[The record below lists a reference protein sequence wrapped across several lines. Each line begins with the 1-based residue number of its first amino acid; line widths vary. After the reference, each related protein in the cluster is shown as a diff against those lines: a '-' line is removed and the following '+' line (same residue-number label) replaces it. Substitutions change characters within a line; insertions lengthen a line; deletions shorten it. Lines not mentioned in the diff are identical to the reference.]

1 MKSIVKWGAIA
12 ALAMIAALAGIGML
26 ADQVGVVLTLLMV
39 VLGTFAFIV
48 GSAVAATAWAVRKG
62 IAAVRGVMDVPQQ
75 ERFDSVAQFE
85 AAMSVPAGND
95 ELTEAAE
102 RIRRIKKAAHG
113 VAHRALAA
121 ALERVAT
128 AAEALLTQ
136 AHRSRTEAR
145 RLRGQL
151 VHQLGHVEVVAL
163 NIFRMQESGGGD
175 PALIGQATHTLGS
188 VATDFEKHYRRTDP
202 GKVLETEARL
212 ELLAQE
218 VGAGRP
224 PPPPQA
230 QARPAVAAP
239 SPEVSLTPT
248 LDRLFGRQSR

>member
-1 MKSIVKWGAIA
+1 MSSFLKWGLIA
-12 ALAMIAALAGIGML
+12 ALAVVGLFAGIGVL
-26 ADQVGVVLTLLMV
+26 ADQFGIILTLLMV
-39 VLGTFAFIV
+39 VFGTFAFVV
-48 GSAVAATAWAVRKG
+48 GTAVAATAWGVRK
-62 IAAVRGVMDVPQQ
+62 AVDAVRGIMDVPQQ

-85 AAMSVPAGND
+85 AAMSVPSGND

-113 VAHRALAA
+113 VADRALSA
-121 ALERVAT
+121 ALERVAA

-136 AHRSRTEAR
+136 AHRSRGDAR

-175 PALIGQATHTLGS
+175 PALVGQATRTLTG
-188 VATDFEKHYRRTDP
+188 VAADFEGHYRRTDP
-202 GKVLETEARL
+202 AKKLETEARL

-218 VGAGRP
+218 TGAGRQPAPAP
-224 PPPPQA
+224 PP
-230 QARPAVAAP
+230 RPAAVGHASDQA
-239 SPEVSLTPT
+239 SLTPT
-248 LDRLFGRQSR
+248 LDRLFGRQPR